1 MEQRDVAAIAQRVVT
16 HLKKSV
22 TQPTDNVVSNPKVG
36 AQSQNQAVAVNNQRR
51 NS

>member
-1 MEQRDVAAIAQRVVT
+1 MEQQDVAAVTQKVVT

-36 AQSQNQAVAVNNQRR
+36 AQNQNRAVVVNNQRK
-51 NS
+51 NL